1 MEVIVK
7 IFFTFIKIGAFSFG
21 GGLAMLPFIEKE
33 IVYNHQWI
41 TSEEFVD
48 IIAIA
53 QMTPGPIAINSSTFV
68 GYKVQGIIGAMVGS
82 IGIVIPSFI
91 LIIILAKYFTNMKD
105 NKATK
110 AVFKGIRPAVL
121 GLILSAAISVG
132 KTALLDMKSV
142 LIALIVLFLLKKV
155 NLHPILAIVVA
166 GIMGAILY

>member
-1 MEVIVK
+1 MEVILK
-7 IFFTFIKIGAFSFG
+7 IFFTFMKIGAFSFG

-33 IVYNHQWI
+33 IVYHHHWI

-68 GYKVQGIIGAMVGS
+68 GYKVDGIIGAMVGS

-91 LIIILAKYFTNMKD
+91 LIMILAKYFSNMKD
-105 NKATK
+105 NKSTK

-132 KTALLDMKSV
+132 KTSLVDIKSIC
-142 LIALIVLFLLKKV
+142 IAMIVLFSLKRV
-155 NLHPILAIVVA
+155 NIHPILAIVLA